1 MRTILVACFVAMSAL
16 VTLPNHAR
24 AEDSH
29 SSETPRDTSGW
40 RYSGWTTR
48 LGTSVGYSD
57 IAKQRWSTLGAQLG
71 VGYRFGPF
79 AIEGEYE
86 TNQLLY
92 YTGLDN
98 DLRGSMK
105 RLGGSARFYFLRF
118 GALGG
123 GNSHFLL
130 FVDAAVG
137 TQRGTL
143 EGRAFARNDYG
154 TGMGLLLDHRVNR
167 ADIGVR
173 RIGWHLGWRMTGTPR
188 ASEAM
193 ARIVCQG
200 SPCPMTPSE
209 PESDVDVGLALGSSL
224 SLSW

>member
-1 MRTILVACFVAMSAL
+1 MRTILATCFLAMSAL
-16 VTLPNHAR
+16 VTLPSLAR
-24 AEDSH
+24 AEDSQ
-29 SSETPRDTSGW
+29 SLTAPRDTTDW

-48 LGTSVGYSD
+48 LGSSVGYSD

-71 VGYRFGPF
+71 VGYRFGPL
-79 AIEGEYE
+79 AIEAEYE

-105 RLGGSARFYFLRF
+105 RLGASARFYFLRI
-118 GALGG
+118 GALSGG
-123 GNSHFLL
+123 KSHLLL
-130 FVDAAVG
+130 FVDAALG
-137 TQRGTL
+137 TQRGIL
-143 EGRAFARNDYG
+143 EGQAFSRHDYG
-154 TGMGLLLDHRVNR
+154 SGMGLLLDHRVGWKN
-167 ADIGVR
+167 AGVR
-173 RIGWHLGWRMTGTPR
+173 RIGWHLGWRVTGTPR

-193 ARIVCQG
+193 ARIVCKG
-200 SPCPMTPSE
+200 GPCPTAPMQ